1 MWLLLS
7 LYECIYVITLFFV
20 AGVLPVVLNAKVTHS
35 FVKMKNCKC
44 FFEKTRKMFY
54 NLAL

>member
-1 MWLLLS
+1 MYL
-7 LYECIYVITLFFV
+7 CDNAFFV